1 MDQSPA
7 VWILII
13 LALVMASLPFVA
25 ERPFLVLPWFQAG
38 ETRRPLWLRW
48 FESIVFF
55 AVLVGL
61 RYLALSVIGKSIF
74 IGSDLGQ
81 VVYFLAK
88 VAGTCALIALAL
100 AYPGWRNKGRVVSKS
115 FFDRLLELLVFY
127 ALVGTLG
134 FAFESSIGSAFVQGW
149 EFYAVTLSLFIVLAY
164 PGFVYRYLFKRR
176 KSNKLPGL

>member
-1 MDQSPA
+1 M
-7 VWILII
+7 
-13 LALVMASLPFVA
+13 ALVMASLPFVA

-38 ETRRPLWLRW
+38 ENRRSLWLRG

-61 RYLALSVIGKSIF
+61 GYLTMYVVGKSIF

-81 VVYFLAK
+81 LLYFLVK
-88 VAGTCALIALAL
+88 VVGVGALIALAL
-100 AYPGWRNKGRVVSKS
+100 AYAGWRNKGRVVSKS

-164 PGFVYRYLFKRR
+164 PGFVYRYLLKHR
-176 KSNKLPGL
+176 KSKKP